1 MAMPPKGVDQPAR
14 EAMTTKIAQRITTML
29 AGQNMI
35 EAARQIEAKCYDSAK
50 DATDYKRKV
59 EKRLAKAAKA
69 LEASQ
74 RPSMS
79 EPSDTAPL
87 EKKQALAQKRSRED
101 AAPEWLDLLRAAR
114 DSDSAR
120 DLLREHGA
128 TLEWWRGAP
137 AVIGRRLRAIID
149 AATQAGSVGDEA
161 RTWASG
167 ALQKVEKLEKAA
179 TSLLKPLEAR
189 SGNLAELPGYCTKLK
204 ESKAELES
212 KLDKL
217 APLLGWLDVPATVWL
232 DKICCYLDAKAMGR
246 LEICGKNCLG
256 DAPRAWQAKAAGLA
270 RGTLGDLS
278 TKEFLRAQT
287 RARALMPPAFGGTR
301 GPFMFQHSLRPVSF
315 DEFAFTILVTWEE
328 PGKPERSF
336 AEFPFMRVVRHQD
349 EQGEFSRPPA
359 PLIFVPPAGAD
370 HGALSACLRSV
381 SQTYAEEGYGA
392 GADFPGGELEQLEP
406 TAFMTC
412 TRRRDG
418 AATRVG
424 MFSRIHAVND
434 VGDEG
439 ETEGSLWFD
448 QGKLLLTNLYSD
460 GDEEVLEI
468 TLHIVW
474 DASSGRVRAFGC
486 NFYLNGE
493 HGHQEFPEETFL
505 ALLRARLDESE
516 NVTVLE
522 RIGPDWA
529 TLLAQSVR
537 D

>member
-1 MAMPPKGVDQPAR
+1 MPHSLGRGAKLCPPCLGARLASGAHTLPKIQKSSASAAPGALQAIPEPCALPRCDTGSPTLAAMPPKGVDQPAR
-14 EAMTTKIAQRITTML
+14 EAMTTKIAQRLTTML

-87 EKKQALAQKRSRED
+87 EKKQALARKRSRED

-217 APLLGWLDVPATVWL
+217 APLLGWRDVPAPVQL
-232 DKICCYLDAKAMGR
+232 VVCGYLDLKALGR
-246 LEICGKNCLG
+246 LEICGRNL
-256 DAPRAWQAKAAGLA
+256 DAVRAWNTKVAGLA

-278 TKEFLRAQT
+278 TKQFLRAV
-287 RARALMPPAFGGTR
+287 
-301 GPFMFQHSLRPVSF
+301 HSCSN
-315 DEFAFTILVTWEE
+315 T
-328 PGKPERSF
+328 
-336 AEFPFMRVVRHQD
+336 
-349 EQGEFSRPPA
+349 
-359 PLIFVPPAGAD
+359 
-370 HGALSACLRSV
+370 
-381 SQTYAEEGYGA
+381 
-392 GADFPGGELEQLEP
+392 PGGP
-406 TAFMTC
+406 
-412 TRRRDG
+412 
-418 AATRVG
+418 
-424 MFSRIHAVND
+424 
-434 VGDEG
+434 
-439 ETEGSLWFD
+439 
-448 QGKLLLTNLYSD
+448 
-460 GDEEVLEI
+460 
-468 TLHIVW
+468 
-474 DASSGRVRAFGC
+474 
-486 NFYLNGE
+486 
-493 HGHQEFPEETFL
+493 
-505 ALLRARLDESE
+505 
-516 NVTVLE
+516 
-522 RIGPDWA
+522 
-529 TLLAQSVR
+529 
-537 D
+537 